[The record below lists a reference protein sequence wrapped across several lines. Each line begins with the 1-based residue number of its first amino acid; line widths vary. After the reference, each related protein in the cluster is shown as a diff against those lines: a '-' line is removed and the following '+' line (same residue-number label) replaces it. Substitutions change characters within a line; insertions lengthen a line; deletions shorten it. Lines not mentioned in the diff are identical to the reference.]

1 MWTGLGICLGKI
13 YLRACLAE
21 CIFFPDLL
29 LPSRERKEQVFASM
43 TSFLLFLFFASMTSF
58 LLQSC
63 YLEKQ
68 N

>member
-1 MWTGLGICLGKI
+1 
-13 YLRACLAE
+13 
-21 CIFFPDLL
+21 
-29 LPSRERKEQVFASM
+29 M